1 VTILRCDRQC
11 LPCPLNSNTHTVL
24 VVDDNPSVTQILG
37 HVLACHGYSVATAA
51 SGMEAITVAKQR
63 TIDAAL
69 IDVHMPGMSGIE
81 VCRALRAENA
91 TTGTAPSVWMIT
103 GAPTAEIRRLAIEA
117 GALAVL
123 AKPFGVDELLGR
135 LTEQLERVAANAGAE
150 ARA

>member
-1 VTILRCDRQC
+1 
-11 LPCPLNSNTHTVL
+11 
-24 VVDDNPSVTQILG
+24 
-37 HVLACHGYSVATAA
+37 
-51 SGMEAITVAKQR
+51 MEAITVAKQR